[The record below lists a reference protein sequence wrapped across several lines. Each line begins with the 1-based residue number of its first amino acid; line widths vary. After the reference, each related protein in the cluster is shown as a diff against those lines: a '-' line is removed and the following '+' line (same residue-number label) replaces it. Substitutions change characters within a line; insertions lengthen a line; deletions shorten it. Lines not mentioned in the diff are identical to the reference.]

1 MEEDLMNQVVLV
13 MLLVVMSASPFQL
26 IILQADEGAEKAA
39 AQKAAQTWLAWVDS
53 TKYSESWEEASE
65 LFRKQVTKEQ
75 WTKAVE
81 TLRSSLGQLSS
92 RKLTTA
98 EYSKTLP
105 GAPDGEYVT
114 IQFQSSFVNKKS
126 AVETLVS
133 MKDKDGQWRAS
144 GYFIR

>member
-1 MEEDLMNQVVLV
+1 MKRVVLV
-13 MLLVVMSASPFQL
+13 TLLAVILVGSFPL
-26 IILQADEGAEKAA
+26 IALQAEQGAEKAA
-39 AQKAAQTWLAWVDS
+39 AEEATQAWLALVDAA
-53 TKYSESWEEASE
+53 KYSESWEQASE

-75 WTKAVE
+75 WAKEVE
-81 TLRSSLGQLSS
+81 GVRSPLGQLNS
-92 RKLTTA
+92 RRLTSA

>member
-1 MEEDLMNQVVLV
+1 MKRVVLV
-13 MLLVVMSASPFQL
+13 TLLAVILVGSFPL
-26 IILQADEGAEKAA
+26 IALQAEQGAEKAA
-39 AQKAAQTWLAWVDS
+39 SEEATQAWLALVDAA
-53 TKYSESWEEASE
+53 KYSESWEQASE

-75 WTKAVE
+75 WAKAVE
-81 TLRSSLGQLSS
+81 GVRSPLGQLNS
-92 RKLTTA
+92 RRLTSA